1 MINIVKNCKSM
12 IKITSISFLCYGCSV
27 SDIYPE
33 DTFADKQL
41 MSKKNM
47 ANKINE
53 EYSFFTQSNYNKN
66 RFRITYRLLVEK
78 NDLNEIKT
86 ETEKTK
92 FELKQSSLQD
102 IVESLSLI
110 LDKGVVYEFIEDS
123 DSTLETEFS
132 PIKLNADMESVIQAV
147 EQSLNID
154 IEIKN
159 GTLIVRNYIRLEGK
173 FTNIE
178 SDNVSVY
185 SNLKDNLGHLL
196 GGDSEIF
203 IDELT
208 GTFSISAKPNSI
220 RRYGNVIEKIINES
234 TSSAWLRMKIY
245 KMNNEAIKEMGANAT
260 VVIDG
265 LTAFAGSDVGST
277 DKTLSA
283 TWKKL
288 FSGNPE
294 LGTATSIDTAFSALE
309 KAKIL
314 NSVASPSINIFNGIT
329 SDISNIREIGYW
341 LPGEVTRDSS
351 TNSNVSSVTLQEGR
365 PEYLEDEAGRHIT
378 LTPKIDYLNRMV
390 HLNINYSNSNVYT
403 TDEVKWSRQF
413 YDPARPV
420 DTNVVTLTKPLKSL
434 SKFNARVVLFNGSY
448 SLISGDK
455 SMDVDIL
462 GSGIPREFSTMDK
475 ALLGMTKNKRT
486 FSDTLIVARV
496 DFPVEERVQ
505 HIIKAN

>member
-1 MINIVKNCKSM
+1 
-12 IKITSISFLCYGCSV
+12 
-27 SDIYPE
+27 
-33 DTFADKQL
+33 
-41 MSKKNM
+41 
-47 ANKINE
+47 
-53 EYSFFTQSNYNKN
+53 
-66 RFRITYRLLVEK
+66 
-78 NDLNEIKT
+78 
-86 ETEKTK
+86 
-92 FELKQSSLQD
+92 
-102 IVESLSLI
+102 SLI

-294 LGTATSIDTAFSALE
+294 
-309 KAKIL
+309 
-314 NSVASPSINIFNGIT
+314 
-329 SDISNIREIGYW
+329 
-341 LPGEVTRDSS
+341 
-351 TNSNVSSVTLQEGR
+351 
-365 PEYLEDEAGRHIT
+365 
-378 LTPKIDYLNRMV
+378 
-390 HLNINYSNSNVYT
+390 
-403 TDEVKWSRQF
+403 
-413 YDPARPV
+413 
-420 DTNVVTLTKPLKSL
+420 
-434 SKFNARVVLFNGSY
+434 
-448 SLISGDK
+448 
-455 SMDVDIL
+455 
-462 GSGIPREFSTMDK
+462 
-475 ALLGMTKNKRT
+475 
-486 FSDTLIVARV
+486 
-496 DFPVEERVQ
+496 
-505 HIIKAN
+505 